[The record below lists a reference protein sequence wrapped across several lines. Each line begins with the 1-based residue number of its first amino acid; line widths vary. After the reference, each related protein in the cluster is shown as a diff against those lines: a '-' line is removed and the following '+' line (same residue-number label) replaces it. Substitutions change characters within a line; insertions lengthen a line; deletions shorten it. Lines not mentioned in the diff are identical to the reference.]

1 LARFPINIWTWIFTA
16 FHVAFSAP
24 CFPRRSYQGGKCIT
38 FFFNSTVL
46 ALFVLR
52 GFRLSFTFSKLSKE
66 RCLRRIHLR
75 SLRGQRAIAQTQL
88 LRQPKVLIRATIS
101 SGHTLRSLIELAVS
115 LLSRLTPR
123 FVALL
128 ISPAVP
134 WHVANLASIYRS
146 PSSAVLSLSRNGSF
160 SVSSLFRSSSH
171 GCSSRLLS
179 SHGSSGLSPT
189 SLAPLPTRTFSSPST
204 RSHITWLSEALV
216 STV

>member
-1 LARFPINIWTWIFTA
+1 MPATN
-16 FHVAFSAP
+16 S
-24 CFPRRSYQGGKCIT
+24 
-38 FFFNSTVL
+38 STVTSRAKGDSPNPAPAAAEGADKSHDFFWTYTEEPHRTRRL
-46 ALFVLR
+46 AIIKAHPEVR
-52 GFRLSFTFSKLSKE
+52 
-66 RCLRRIHLR
+66 
-75 SLRGQRAIAQTQL
+75 
-88 LRQPKVLIRATIS
+88 
-101 SGHTLRSLIELAVS
+101 
-115 LLSRLTPR
+115 
-123 FVALL
+123 ALL

-204 RSHITWLSEALV
+204 RSHTTWLSEALV